1 MTSAL
6 ESPSDSAT
14 SLTVAP
20 ELIGVI
26 GGLDDLRGLVLAEV
40 GLDPRCAAT
49 PAAAAARWL
58 LLGRRSLL
66 ATGCLGVDDHAPAA
80 PAASA
85 SATGQL
91 LALAAAT
98 LGPRPRRALAAAG
111 GPLALL
117 LRRLRSACCFGAGF
131 ASGLAFASGAG
142 FFSSAAGAGA
152 SLSAPFENAR
162 ATSRSSTLEAAAFT
176 SRPARW
182 STAMTS
188 FEGIPFSFAISCT
201 RFFAMNRPIL
211 GFHS

>member
-1 MTSAL
+1 MASSESVWVSVAISPSSISFLMTSAR

-26 GGLDDLRGLVLAEV
+26 GGSSTTSGVWCLAEV

-66 ATGCLGVDDHAPAA
+66 ATGCLGVDDHPPAA

-98 LGPRPRRALAAAG
+98 LGP
-111 GPLALL
+111 
-117 LRRLRSACCFGAGF
+117 
-131 ASGLAFASGAG
+131 
-142 FFSSAAGAGA
+142 
-152 SLSAPFENAR
+152 
-162 ATSRSSTLEAAAFT
+162 
-176 SRPARW
+176 
-182 STAMTS
+182 
-188 FEGIPFSFAISCT
+188 
-201 RFFAMNRPIL
+201 
-211 GFHS
+211 